1 MEPGFM
7 DGSLSPGKISPDPPF
22 QDALS
27 TEPLMPL
34 GTDFILGPFN
44 VASDGRL
51 TPRDPENHKG
61 FSVRWR
67 GCFVHARMLMDGRL
81 VLRANLGRVPSTA
94 GAARALREPLFAVVR
109 GLPATFPRAWKL
121 NLLADHRIELA
132 SEEPLELPASA
143 TELVSLITQFLL
155 ALGPYLDL
163 MEEFG
168 VANPPASA
176 SDAAELGS
184 ANA

>member
-1 MEPGFM
+1 
-7 DGSLSPGKISPDPPF
+7 
-22 QDALS
+22 
-27 TEPLMPL
+27 MPL
-34 GTDFILGPFN
+34 GTDFVLGPFN

-51 TPRDPENHKG
+51 SPRDPDNHKG

-67 GCFVHARMLMDGRL
+67 GCSVHARMLMDGRL
-81 VLRANLGRVPSTA
+81 VLRATLGRVPSTA

-109 GLPATFPRAWKL
+109 NLPATFPRAWKL
-121 NLLADHRIELA
+121 GLLADHRIELA
-132 SEEPLELPASA
+132 SEEPLEVPASA
-143 TELVSLITQFLL
+143 IDLVALITQFLL

-168 VANPPASA
+168 AATPAASVAESGP
-176 SDAAELGS
+176 AELGS